1 MASYLHDRY
10 QRVSMKDNNSN
21 KYSSN
26 WVHVKHGVPQG
37 SVLGPLLFLIYIND
51 FSTTIR
57 TLANPILFADD
68 TSVIISNLNPIGF
81 KSNINAVLT
90 ITNNWFHSNLLR
102 LNYDKTHFLQ
112 FLTKNQSEFIIPE
125 ISNKKVITDI
135 CSIRFLGLIIDNTLT
150 WKEHI
155 ITLTSKLNKACY
167 AIRAIKPFVSLDVLK
182 MTYFSYVHSL
192 MSYGIIFWGDSV
204 HSKLIFKIQK
214 RIIRII
220 TNSNR
225 RDSCRQLYKQL
236 QILPLKS
243 QYIFSLL
250 LFVVKNRDLFQSN
263 SQIHNIN
270 TRYNYDLH
278 LPSANLTL
286 FQRGVLY
293 SGSRIYNHL
302 PLNIKS
308 LSNDVKHFKST
319 LKNYLL
325 ENSFYSVEEFFQRT
339 Y

>member
-1 MASYLHDRY
+1 
-10 QRVSMKDNNSN
+10 MKA
-21 KYSSN
+21 
-26 WVHVKHGVPQG
+26 H
-37 SVLGPLLFLIYIND
+37 
-51 FSTTIR
+51 
-57 TLANPILFADD
+57 
-68 TSVIISNLNPIGF
+68 
-81 KSNINAVLT
+81 
-90 ITNNWFHSNLLR
+90 
-102 LNYDKTHFLQ
+102 
-112 FLTKNQSEFIIPE
+112 
-125 ISNKKVITDI
+125 
-135 CSIRFLGLIIDNTLT
+135 
-150 WKEHI
+150 
-155 ITLTSKLNKACY
+155 
-167 AIRAIKPFVSLDVLK
+167 
-182 MTYFSYVHSL
+182 
-192 MSYGIIFWGDSV
+192 
-204 HSKLIFKIQK
+204 
-214 RIIRII
+214 
-220 TNSNR
+220 R